1 MDNTSRKAW
10 ELVVA
15 LSRAEAAA
23 VTEAKQRSRRRYCG
37 MCDKWFASLRS
48 IECPLCGAD
57 TDQEPKETR
66 S

>member
-1 MDNTSRKAW
+1 MDRISKHLFETIT
-10 ELVVA
+10 A
-15 LSRAEAAA
+15 LSRAEAAM
-23 VTEAKQRSRRRYCG
+23 VTEATKRSRRRYCG

-66 S
+66 